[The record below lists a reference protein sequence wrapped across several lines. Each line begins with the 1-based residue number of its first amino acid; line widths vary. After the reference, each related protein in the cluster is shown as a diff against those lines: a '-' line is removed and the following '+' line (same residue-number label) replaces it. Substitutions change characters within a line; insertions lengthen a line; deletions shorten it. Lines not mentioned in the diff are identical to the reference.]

1 MKIDLVG
8 PARRGL
14 AMGFNEAA
22 GYVAVA
28 LTALATGY
36 LAAAYGLRPAPFFL
50 GIAFAALGLG
60 ISTVFVRETR
70 EFARLE
76 AASHVARAD
85 GRHDHL
91 GDHLTNGQVF
101 VQTSFKEPALSSASQ
116 AGLVNNLNDGLAWGL
131 FPVLFVSAGLSL
143 ERIGVLAAIYP
154 LVWGLGQLVTGGLSD
169 RWGRKWFIAAGMWV
183 QAVGLALMAAAGSFG
198 WWAFAAVLLGAGTAM
213 VYPTLL
219 ASIGDVA
226 HPAWRA
232 RAVGTYRLWRDGGF
246 AVGAL
251 LAGVLA
257 DLYGVRTAIGA
268 VAVLT
273 AASGVVVAVRMYETR
288 HIPVPVT
295 PIDVGGAR

>member
-1 MKIDLVG
+1 M
-8 PARRGL
+8 
-14 AMGFNEAA
+14 
-22 GYVAVA
+22 
-28 LTALATGY
+28 
-36 LAAAYGLRPAPFFL
+36 
-50 GIAFAALGLG
+50 
-60 ISTVFVRETR
+60 
-70 EFARLE
+70 
-76 AASHVARAD
+76 
-85 GRHDHL
+85 
-91 GDHLTNGQVF
+91 F

-143 ERIGVLAAIYP
+143 ERIGVLAALYP

-183 QAVGLALMAAAGSFG
+183 QAVGLAIMAAAGSFG
-198 WWAFAAVLLGAGTAM
+198 WWAVAAVLLGAGTAM

-219 ASIGDVA
+219 AAIGDVA

-268 VAVLT
+268 VAALT
-273 AASGVVVAVRMYETR
+273 AASGCGRRGAHVRDPARPGAGHPDRCGRSSMSRREAKTAMYEQFARAGKGLANPKRLELLDLLAQGERSVESLATAAGLGTLDR
-288 HIPVPVT
+288 VDAPAGAQGLRP
-295 PIDVGGAR
+295 GARPPRGHVHPLPAGR